1 MDRAA
6 RLARLRAIAAFL
18 VGFTILVSTTIS
30 EIVTVL
36 AFVVLL
42 IEWQLRENWQR
53 IRGNPVVWASLGL
66 SFLLVFCVFY
76 SVAPLPEAARVW
88 LKYRELLY
96 LPLFLLLCRDRPAA
110 RAGLFGFLASVA
122 LIFVLGVYHW
132 LFPLHEPPSHF
143 DRSGVFGSYII
154 QSVMMGLAAYHL
166 AVNAILNSR
175 WRKCWAFAAA
185 LALFYVLYVS
195 LGRTGY
201 VVALALALLLL
212 FQTATRKWL
221 LPGIVLI
228 TLIGGSVFV
237 VSSGLGNRMSSIVA
251 GVEGSDENAAATSTG
266 LRMQFYRGSLAVIGR
281 HPIFGTGTGSF
292 KRAYSD
298 LAAVEKLAPTA
309 NPHNEYL
316 MIGVQTGIVG
326 VAALLA
332 LFGALWFGAARLPPA
347 EAWRG
352 RAVTLALAISCLFN
366 SSLLDHVDG
375 QSFAFQI
382 GLFYSGIRGRE
393 DQRHHHDL

>member
-6 RLARLRAIAAFL
+6 RVARLRAISAFA

-42 IEWQLRENWQR
+42 IDGEPRENWR
-53 IRGNPVVWASLGL
+53 LIRGNPVVWASLSL
-66 SFLLVFCVFY
+66 FFLLGVCTLY
-76 SVAPLPEAARVW
+76 SVVPLLEATQVW

-96 LPLFLLLCRDRPAA
+96 LPLFLLLCRDRAAA
-110 RAGLFGFLASVA
+110 RAGFLGFLAAVV
-122 LIFVLGVYHW
+122 LIFGLGVYQW
-132 LFPLHEPPSHF
+132 LVPLHEPASYF
-143 DRSGVFGSYII
+143 QRSGIFGSYII
-154 QSVMMGLAAYHL
+154 RSVMMGLAAYHL
-166 AVNAILNSR
+166 AVEAILNSR

-185 LALFYVLYVS
+185 LALFYVLYLN

-201 VVALALALLLL
+201 VVALALAFLLL

-221 LPGIVLI
+221 LPGILLI
-228 TLIGGSVFV
+228 TLVGGSVFV
-237 VSSGLGNRMSSIVA
+237 VSSGMGNRMSSIVA
-251 GVEGSDENAAATSTG
+251 GVEGSDENAAASSAG
-266 LRMQFYRGSLAVIGR
+266 LRLQFYRGSLAVIGH
-281 HPIFGTGTGSF
+281 HPILGTGTGSF
-292 KRAYSD
+292 NRVYNAE
-298 LAAVEKLAPTA
+298 AAVENLAPTA
-309 NPHNEYL
+309 NPHNEFL

-347 EAWRG
+347 DAWRG

-382 GLFYSGIRGRE
+382 GLFYFGISRRE
-393 DQRHHHDL
+393 DQRHHHDV